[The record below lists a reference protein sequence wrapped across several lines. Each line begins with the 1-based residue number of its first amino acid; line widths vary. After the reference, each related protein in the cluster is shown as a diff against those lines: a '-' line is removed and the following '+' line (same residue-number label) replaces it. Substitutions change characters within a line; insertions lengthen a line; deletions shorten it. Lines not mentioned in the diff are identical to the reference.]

1 MWNRLRKV
9 GTASNVDVISSKAS
23 PRAYLYGYALYR
35 RTMYEKE
42 LFRVYWDYGIHSFP
56 VDCKK
61 ILNRM
66 GFKLLTYQEISGND
80 KQFLIRMMQVSG
92 DAFIIR
98 EEKRLYYNEKTLP
111 KRLLF
116 SLAHEIG
123 HIVTGDNSED
133 VANDF
138 ASNLLAPRPIIYAKG
153 LRTAE
158 AIAKYFGISI
168 SAANNALIKTDYRP
182 DADGIR
188 IIDFFSRY
196 YICDRYEDLVRI
208 PQSEIIHTI
217 PVFNLKPIDKKSA
230 EQNKKEIRSL
240 DRKRTRLYE
249 KMVSIDALS
258 SDAEKKY
265 KELQRQIWDIEKQ
278 IERLEN
284 RIPEIIR
291 ITV

>member
-1 MWNRLRKV
+1 M
-9 GTASNVDVISSKAS
+9 
-23 PRAYLYGYALYR
+23 
-35 RTMYEKE
+35 TMYEKE

-61 ILNRM
+61 ILSRM
-66 GFKLLTYQEISGND
+66 GYKLFTYQEISGND

-123 HIVTGDNSED
+123 HIVTGDDSED

-138 ASNLLAPRPIIYAKG
+138 ASNMLAPRPVIYAKQ
-153 LRTAE
+153 LRTAD
-158 AIAKYFGISI
+158 KVSDFFGISI
-168 SAANNALIKTDYRP
+168 SAANNALIGDSYRL
-182 DADGIR
+182 DADGIHLV
-188 IIDFFSRY
+188 DFFSRY
-196 YICDRYEDLVRI
+196 YICKPYSELV
-208 PQSEIIHTI
+208 PQVPVPEIIHTI
-217 PVFNLKPIDKKSA
+217 PVFNLKPVDEEYVKR
-230 EQNKKEIRSL
+230 NKKEIRSL

>member
-1 MWNRLRKV
+1 
-9 GTASNVDVISSKAS
+9 
-23 PRAYLYGYALYR
+23 
-35 RTMYEKE
+35 MYEKE

-98 EEKRLYYNEKTLP
+98 GEKRLYYNDSVMP
-111 KRLLF
+111 KRLRF

-123 HIVTGDNSED
+123 HIVTDDDSED

-138 ASNLLAPRPIIYAKG
+138 ASNQLAPRPVIYAKQ
-153 LRTAE
+153 LRTADE
-158 AIAKYFGISI
+158 ISKFFGISI
-168 SAANNALIKTDYRP
+168 SAANNALIDDSYRL
-182 DADGIR
+182 DADGIHLV
-188 IIDFFSRY
+188 DFFSRY
-196 YICDRYEDLVRI
+196 YICKPYSELVPKI
-208 PQSEIIHTI
+208 PVPEIIHAI
-217 PVFNLKPIDKKSA
+217 PVFNLKPIDYKFA